1 MVENVIISINT
12 LSHFGD
18 ALLGKLAGFCLVLF
32 FRSNKC
38 MFPFML
44 ILSI

>member
-1 MVENVIISINT
+1 MVENVIRNINT

-18 ALLGKLAGFCLVLF
+18 ALLGNLAGFLFSAF